1 MVNNFTYSEDK
12 TPMDLHHECAFS
24 AISFCFSRINS
35 SRLLTLAALRCSRAV
50 TSGPDTTSVMWHRA
64 LVSTGNK
71 YHWLMYSPGKW
82 SRVWNINAWHQIT
95 VILKPQFLILVGTT
109 DAFKLAHN
117 FCTLWISCLFWNSCN
132 TITRCLWHSKN
143 TVFTWMHRQSLLKYV
158 CCAKNVCTQI

>member
-71 YHWLMYSPGKW
+71 YHWL
-82 SRVWNINAWHQIT
+82 
-95 VILKPQFLILVGTT
+95 
-109 DAFKLAHN
+109 
-117 FCTLWISCLFWNSCN
+117 
-132 TITRCLWHSKN
+132 
-143 TVFTWMHRQSLLKYV
+143 
-158 CCAKNVCTQI
+158 